1 MFLKEK
7 MKERKIAGN
16 RDEKEKS
23 RELTPAE
30 EKRLLRF
37 EELSDRLIGQGYR
50 RVELTVSIVKANI
63 FAVVLLIPLLIA
75 GGGLFFL
82 RNQSMSG
89 GLGKMNPLLFAA
101 LFFAMIVV
109 HELIHGL
116 SWSLFAE
123 NHWKDIEF
131 GFMKQY
137 LTPYCTC
144 GVPLKKGSYIFG
156 ALTPLVLLG
165 ILPMIA
171 GILTNSLGLLLL
183 GVIMADAAAG
193 DILIVWKILRYRSEA
208 GTIVY
213 IDHPTQAG
221 GVIFEK

>member
-1 MFLKEK
+1 
-7 MKERKIAGN
+7 MKERKITGN

-82 RNQSMSG
+82 RNHSMSG

-123 NHWKDIEF
+123 NRWKDIEF

-144 GVPLKKGSYIFG
+144 GVPLKKGAYIFG
-156 ALTPLVLLG
+156 TLMPLVLLG

-171 GILTNSLGLLLL
+171 GILADNLGLLLL
-183 GVIMADAAAG
+183 GVILADAAAG

-208 GTIVY
+208 GTVVY

>member
-63 FAVVLLIPLLIA
+63 SAVVLLIPLLIA

>member
-1 MFLKEK
+1 M
-7 MKERKIAGN
+7 
-16 RDEKEKS
+16 
-23 RELTPAE
+23 
-30 EKRLLRF
+30 
-37 EELSDRLIGQGYR
+37 
-50 RVELTVSIVKANI
+50 ELTVSIVKANI

-82 RNQSMSG
+82 RNHSMSG

-123 NHWKDIEF
+123 NRWKDIEF

-144 GVPLKKGSYIFG
+144 GVPLKKGAYIFG
-156 ALTPLVLLG
+156 ALMPLVLLG

-171 GILTNSLGLLLL
+171 GILADNLGLLLL
-183 GVIMADAAAG
+183 GVILADAAAG

>member
-1 MFLKEK
+1 
-7 MKERKIAGN
+7 MKERKITGN

-30 EKRLLRF
+30 EKRLRRF
-37 EELSDRLIGQGYR
+37 EELSDSLIGQGYR

-63 FAVVLLIPLLIA
+63 FAVALLLPLLA
-75 GGGLFFL
+75 VGYGLFL
-82 RNQSMSG
+82 LKNGRIG
-89 GLGKMNPLLFAA
+89 IGLGKMNPLLFLVL
-101 LFFAMIVV
+101 LFVLIVV

-123 NHWKDIEF
+123 NRWKDIEF

-144 GVPLKKGSYIFG
+144 GVPLKKGAYIFG
-156 ALTPLVLLG
+156 ALMPLVLLG

-171 GILTNSLGLLLL
+171 GILADNLGLLLL
-183 GVIMADAAAG
+183 GVILADAAAG

-208 GTIVY
+208 GTVVY

>member
-1 MFLKEK
+1 
-7 MKERKIAGN
+7 MKGQKTALGN

-23 RELTPAE
+23 RELSAAE
-30 EKRLLRF
+30 ERRLRRF
-37 EELSDRLIGQGYR
+37 EALSEELIGQGYR

-63 FAVVLLIPLLIA
+63 FAAVLLLPLLIV
-75 GGGLFFL
+75 GIGLFFL
-82 RNQSMSG
+82 HNHSVSG
-89 GLGKMNPLLFAA
+89 GLGMLNPILFLVLLFA
-101 LFFAMIVV
+101 LIVV

-123 NHWKDIEF
+123 HHWKDIEF

-144 GVPLKKGSYIFG
+144 GVPLKKGAYIFG
-156 ALTPLVLLG
+156 ALMPLILLG

-171 GILTNSLGLLLL
+171 GILTGSFGLLLL
-183 GVIMADAAAG
+183 GIIMADSAAG
-193 DILIVWKILRYRSEA
+193 DIMIVWKILRYRSEA
-208 GTIVY
+208 ETIVY

>member
-1 MFLKEK
+1 
-7 MKERKIAGN
+7 MKERKITGN

-82 RNQSMSG
+82 RNHSMSG

-123 NHWKDIEF
+123 NRWKDIEF

-144 GVPLKKGSYIFG
+144 GVPLKKGAYIFG
-156 ALTPLVLLG
+156 ALMPLVLLG

-171 GILTNSLGLLLL
+171 GILADNPGLLLL
-183 GVIMADAAAG
+183 GVILADAAAG

-208 GTIVY
+208 GTVVY

>member
-1 MFLKEK
+1 MKEK
-7 MKERKIAGN
+7 KTALGN

-23 RELTPAE
+23 RELSAAE
-30 EKRLLRF
+30 ERRLRRF
-37 EELSDRLIGQGYR
+37 EELSDSLIGQGYR

-75 GGGLFFL
+75 GIGLFFL
-82 RNQSMSG
+82 HNHSVSG
-89 GLGKMNPLLFAA
+89 GLGRMNPILFLVLLFA
-101 LFFAMIVV
+101 LIVV

-123 NHWKDIEF
+123 HRWKDIEF

-144 GVPLKKGSYIFG
+144 GVPLGKGAYIFG
-156 ALTPLVLLG
+156 ALMPLILLG

-171 GILTNSLGLLLL
+171 GILAGSFSLLLL
-183 GVIMADAAAG
+183 GIIMADSAAG
-193 DILIVWKILRYRSEA
+193 DIMIVWKILRYRSEA
-208 GTIVY
+208 ETIVY

>member
-1 MFLKEK
+1 
-7 MKERKIAGN
+7 MKERKITGN

-82 RNQSMSG
+82 RNHSMSG

-123 NHWKDIEF
+123 NRWKDIEF

-144 GVPLKKGSYIFG
+144 AVPLGKGAYIFG
-156 ALTPLVLLG
+156 ALMPLVLLG
-165 ILPMIA
+165 ILPMIV
-171 GILTNSLGLLLL
+171 GILADNLGLLLL
-183 GVIMADAAAG
+183 GVILADAAAG

-208 GTIVY
+208 GTVVY

>member
-75 GGGLFFL
+75 GGWLFFL

>member
-1 MFLKEK
+1 M
-7 MKERKIAGN
+7 
-16 RDEKEKS
+16 
-23 RELTPAE
+23 
-30 EKRLLRF
+30 
-37 EELSDRLIGQGYR
+37 
-50 RVELTVSIVKANI
+50 KANI
-63 FAVVLLIPLLIA
+63 FAVVLLLPLLVV
-75 GGGLFFL
+75 GYGLFLLKNGSF
-82 RNQSMSG
+82 G
-89 GLGKMNPLLFAA
+89 IGLGMMNPLLFLVL
-101 LFFAMIVV
+101 LFVLIVV

-144 GVPLKKGSYIFG
+144 GVPLEKGAYIFG
-156 ALTPLVLLG
+156 ALMPL
-165 ILPMIA
+165 
-171 GILTNSLGLLLL
+171 
-183 GVIMADAAAG
+183 MADAAAG
-193 DILIVWKILRYRSEA
+193 DILIVWKILCYRSEA

>member
-1 MFLKEK
+1 MKEK
-7 MKERKIAGN
+7 NSVLGN
-16 RDEKEKS
+16 RNEKEKS
-23 RELTPAE
+23 RELSPAE
-30 EKRLLRF
+30 ERRLRRF
-37 EELSDRLIGQGYR
+37 EELSEELTGQGYR

-63 FAVVLLIPLLIA
+63 FGVVLLLPLLIV
-75 GGGLFFL
+75 GIGLFFL
-82 RNQSMSG
+82 HNHSVSG
-89 GLGKMNPLLFAA
+89 GLGMLNPILFLVLLFA
-101 LFFAMIVV
+101 LIVV

-123 NHWKDIEF
+123 HHWKDIEF

-144 GVPLKKGSYIFG
+144 GVPLRKGAYIFG
-156 ALTPLVLLG
+156 ALMPLILLG

-171 GILTNSLGLLLL
+171 GILTGSFGLLLL
-183 GVIMADAAAG
+183 GIIMADSAAG
-193 DILIVWKILRYRSEA
+193 DIMIVWKILRYRSEA
-208 GTIVY
+208 ETIVY

>member
-1 MFLKEK
+1 MKEK
-7 MKERKIAGN
+7 NSVSGN

-30 EKRLLRF
+30 ERRLRRF
-37 EELSDRLIGQGYR
+37 EDLSDSLIGQGYR
-50 RVELTVSIVKANI
+50 RVELTVSIVKANV

-82 RNQSMSG
+82 KNQGLRNG
-89 GLGKMNPLLFAA
+89 PGRMNPLLFVA
-101 LFFAMIVV
+101 LFFVLIVV

-116 SWSLFAE
+116 SWAPFAE
-123 NHWKDIEF
+123 NHWKDVEF

-144 GVPLKKGSYIFG
+144 AVPLGKGAYIFG
-156 ALTPLVLLG
+156 ALMPLILLG

-171 GILTNSLGLLLL
+171 GILTGSLGFLLL

-208 GTIVY
+208 NTIVY

>member
-63 FAVVLLIPLLIA
+63 SAVVLLIPLLIA

-208 GTIVY
+208 GTVVY

>member
-1 MFLKEK
+1 MKEK
-7 MKERKIAGN
+7 NSVLGN

-23 RELTPAE
+23 RELSPAE
-30 EKRLLRF
+30 ERRLRRF
-37 EELSDRLIGQGYR
+37 EELAEELTGQGYR

-63 FAVVLLIPLLIA
+63 FGVVLLLPLLIV
-75 GGGLFFL
+75 GIGLFFL
-82 RNQSMSG
+82 HNHSVSG
-89 GLGKMNPLLFAA
+89 GLGRMNPILFLVLLFA
-101 LFFAMIVV
+101 LIVV

-123 NHWKDIEF
+123 HHWKDIEF

-144 GVPLKKGSYIFG
+144 GVPLKKGAYIFG
-156 ALTPLVLLG
+156 ALMPLILLG

-171 GILTNSLGLLLL
+171 GILTGSFGLLLL
-183 GVIMADAAAG
+183 GIIMADSAAG
-193 DILIVWKILRYRSEA
+193 DIMIVWKILRYRSEA
-208 GTIVY
+208 ETIVY

>member
-1 MFLKEK
+1 
-7 MKERKIAGN
+7 MKERKITGN

-82 RNQSMSG
+82 RNHSMSG
-89 GLGKMNPLLFAA
+89 GLGKMNPLLFVV

-123 NHWKDIEF
+123 NRWKDIEF

-144 GVPLKKGSYIFG
+144 GVPLKKGAYIFG
-156 ALTPLVLLG
+156 ALMPLVLLG
-165 ILPMIA
+165 ILPMIV
-171 GILTNSLGLLLL
+171 GILADNLSLLLL
-183 GVIMADAAAG
+183 GVILADAAAG

-208 GTIVY
+208 GTVVY